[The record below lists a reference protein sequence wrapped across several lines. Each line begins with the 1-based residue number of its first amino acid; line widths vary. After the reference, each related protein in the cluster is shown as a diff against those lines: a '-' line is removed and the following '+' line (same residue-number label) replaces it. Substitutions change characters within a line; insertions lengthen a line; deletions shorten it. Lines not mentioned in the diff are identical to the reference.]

1 MSDLVV
7 ISCESLLDIRNS
19 YNETDLK
26 DMTEEWKV
34 FEKSRNKFWL
44 SLKIRISKNIFETL
58 EKYERPQIQ
67 E

>member
-26 DMTEEWKV
+26 DMTDEWKV
-34 FEKSRNKFWL
+34 LEKSRNKFWPYL
-44 SLKIRISKNIFETL
+44 RNIFETL
-58 EKYERPQIQ
+58 EKYERPKIQ